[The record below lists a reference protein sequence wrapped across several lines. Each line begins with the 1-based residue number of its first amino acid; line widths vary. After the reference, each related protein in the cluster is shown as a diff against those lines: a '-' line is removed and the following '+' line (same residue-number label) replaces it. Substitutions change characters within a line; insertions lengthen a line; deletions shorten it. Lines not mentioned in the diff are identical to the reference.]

1 MSEVLKGS
9 AEKNPDTKR
18 WENLDLGLA
27 VEQRSGRIEN
37 ETFEA
42 SEKQAREELD
52 GQKKRA
58 AVLDARAAVLRSY
71 NDGSTTGEF
80 EQFERQQEAG
90 KNREEYGEN
99 ITAEAARRCFSKEF
113 VTLGNKFEKVRRAE
127 EKEKGM
133 SAKDSQKSYKR
144 RLKEGIVMTD
154 EEKKHL
160 SEMNRM
166 SDSQREEYGRE
177 KRREYMCIQEKREA
191 HPMKFGHL
199 MRKHRLSAPKEWDDP
214 NYSLGDLRRI
224 NSALIL
230 LDDKK

>member
-9 AEKNPDTKR
+9 AEKNPDAKR
-18 WENLDLGLA
+18 WENLDLDLV

-37 ETFEA
+37 EAFEA

-71 NDGSTTGEF
+71 DDRPTTGEF
-80 EQFERQQEAG
+80 EQFERRQEAK
-90 KNREEYGEN
+90 KNRENYGEN
-99 ITAEAARRCFSKEF
+99 IAVEAAKRCFSKEF
-113 VTLGNKFEKVRRAE
+113 VALGNKFEKVRRAE
-127 EKEKGM
+127 EKEKEM

-160 SEMNRM
+160 FEMSRM

-177 KRREYMCIQEKREA
+177 KRQEYMCIQEKREA

-199 MRKHRLSAPKEWDDP
+199 MRKHQLSAPKEWDDP
-214 NYSLGDLRRI
+214 DYSLGDLRRI